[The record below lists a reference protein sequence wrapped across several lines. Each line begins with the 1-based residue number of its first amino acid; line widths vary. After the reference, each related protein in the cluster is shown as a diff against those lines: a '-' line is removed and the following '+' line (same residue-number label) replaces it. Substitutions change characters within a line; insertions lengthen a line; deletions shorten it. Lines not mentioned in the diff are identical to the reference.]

1 MGWTFRN
8 TPPAGAGAFD
18 GLQAL
23 ISLGAPGRSISG
35 QEPGAL
41 RGWINSNYRKIQT
54 KEEEEIMANLL
65 TSGKT
70 SLQNEDVI
78 SRAVQFFS
86 TTKWTCQSQSDKI
99 ATFQGKPPIPWFLI
113 LVTIFGFIFFIV
125 PGVIMYI
132 FIIRKMYKF
141 QNLVVTTK
149 GTEYG
154 TEVDI
159 NYPNY
164 AKKLVSRFMDSLP
177 AYEVEELAS
186 AAAGHPAEA

>member
-1 MGWTFRN
+1 
-8 TPPAGAGAFD
+8 
-18 GLQAL
+18 
-23 ISLGAPGRSISG
+23 
-35 QEPGAL
+35 
-41 RGWINSNYRKIQT
+41 
-54 KEEEEIMANLL
+54 MANLL
-65 TSGKT
+65 KSGKT

-78 SRAVQFFS
+78 PRVVQFFS

-113 LVTIFGFIFFIV
+113 LATIFGFVFFII
-125 PGVIMYI
+125 PGVIMYF

-149 GTEYG
+149 ATQDG

-164 AKKLVSRFMDSLP
+164 AKKLVNRFMDSLP
-177 AYEVEELAS
+177 TYEVEEI
-186 AAAGHPAEA
+186 AAAATGQPAEA